1 MIHDAAPW
9 GQLRRGAQ
17 RRHLTDELV
26 TPPGWGPIWLPKCR
40 ASAEG
45 IANVLASL
53 HLMFIDAAV
62 ALYLINGWAS
72 LGATPKALLNF
83 SLMLV
88 CLWLWLGA
96 DTGGPTLISLL
107 TR

>member
-1 MIHDAAPW
+1 MSWPHF
-9 GQLRRGAQ
+9 
-17 RRHLTDELV
+17 TV
-26 TPPGWGPIWLPKCR
+26 
-40 ASAEG
+40 
-45 IANVLASL
+45 
-53 HLMFIDAAV
+53 MFIDAAV